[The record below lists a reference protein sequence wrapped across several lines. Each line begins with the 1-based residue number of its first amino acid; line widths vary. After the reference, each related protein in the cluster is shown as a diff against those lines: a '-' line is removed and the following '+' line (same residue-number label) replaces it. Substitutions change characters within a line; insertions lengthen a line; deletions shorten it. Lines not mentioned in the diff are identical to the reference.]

1 MQLSDVKTIAICG
14 AGTMGAGIAQ
24 LSATAGFKTLLY
36 DLNQQAVDKGFN
48 IIKSNLETAVQ
59 KGKLDASELQNVL
72 NRIALVTNASE
83 LVCDVAIEAIIEKKE
98 AKQQLFNA
106 LANVNKPDTILATN
120 TSSIP
125 ISSIADGVTNP
136 ERVVGMHFF
145 NPAHIMKLVE
155 VISGKE
161 TSTEASETIYQL
173 ANKFGKVAVRARD
186 RAGFIV
192 NRIGKMY
199 HTEPIKIVEDGVAD
213 VETVDVLL
221 EGIGFKMG
229 PFKLIDLIGVDANLN
244 VTKSLYELMQQP
256 QFEPSQLQQKMVDE
270 GKLGRK
276 SGEGFYKY
284 SVG

>member
-24 LSATAGFKTLLY
+24 LSAVAGYKTLLY
-36 DLNQQAVDKGFN
+36 DLNQAAVDKGFG

-59 KGKLDASELQNVL
+59 KGKLDANALVETL
-72 NRIALVTNASE
+72 NRIALVTNVNE
-83 LVCDVAIEAIIEKKE
+83 LVCDVAIEAIIEKKD

-106 LANVNKPDTILATN
+106 LANVNKPDAILATN

-125 ISSIADGVTNP
+125 ISTIADGIPNA

-155 VISGKE
+155 VISGSE
-161 TSTEASETIYQL
+161 TSAEASESIFQL
-173 ANKFGKVAVRARD
+173 AKKFGKVAVRAKD
-186 RAGFIV
+186 RPGFIV

-213 VETVDVLL
+213 VETVDALL
-221 EGIGFKMG
+221 DGIGFKMG

-256 QFEPSQLQQKMVDE
+256 QFEPSKLQQKMVDD

-276 SGEGFYKY
+276 SGKGFYDYK
-284 SVG
+284 SS

>member
-1 MQLSDVKTIAICG
+1 
-14 AGTMGAGIAQ
+14 MGAGIAQ
-24 LSATAGFKTLLY
+24 LSAVAGFKTLLY
-36 DLNQQAVDKGFN
+36 DLNQQAVDKGFS
-48 IIKSNLETAVQ
+48 IVKSNLETAVQ
-59 KGKLDASELQNVL
+59 KGKLDANALVDVL
-72 NRIALVTNASE
+72 NRITLVTNVND

-98 AKQQLFNA
+98 AKQQLFNSIA
-106 LANVNKPDTILATN
+106 SINKPDTILATN

-125 ISSIADGVTNP
+125 IGLIAEVVENA

-155 VISGKE
+155 VISGDK
-161 TSTEASETIYQL
+161 TSVEASETIFQL
-173 ANKFGKVAVRARD
+173 AKNFGKVAVRAKD
-186 RAGFIV
+186 RPGFIV

-199 HTEPIKIVEDGVAD
+199 HTEPIKIVEDAVAD
-213 VETVDVLL
+213 VETVDALL

-256 QFEPSQLQQKMVDE
+256 QFKPSQLQQKMVEE

-276 SGEGFYKY
+276 SGKGFYSYKPD
-284 SVG
+284 